1 MRQYV
6 FDLYIAGHTFRSQ
19 QAAQNMEDL
28 CERYFPDN
36 YLLNIIDV
44 LDDPQAAEKEKII
57 ATPTLV
63 QRAPLS
69 GRRIIGALSDRKAML
84 QALGLES
91 LLPEDNG
98 PA

>member
-6 FDLYIAGHTFRSQ
+6 FDLYVAGHTFRSE
-19 QAAQNMEDL
+19 QAARNMEDL

-63 QRAPLS
+63 QRAPLA
-69 GRRIIGALSDRKAML
+69 GRKIIGALSDRKAML
-84 QALGLES
+84 QALGLDSMVQES
-91 LLPEDNG
+91 N
-98 PA
+98 

>member
-1 MRQYV
+1 MRQFV

-19 QAAQNMEDL
+19 QATRNMKEL
-28 CERYFPDN
+28 CELYLADN

-44 LDDPQAAEKEKII
+44 LEDPQAAEKEKII

-69 GRRIIGALSDRKAML
+69 ERRIIGALSDRQAML
-84 QALGLES
+84 QALGL
-91 LLPEDNG
+91 DN
-98 PA
+98 A